1 MPGKTPPIALYP
13 ANASPK
19 LDLALFKNPP
29 AIYRGTPF
37 WSWNNRLDRAQLL
50 RQIEQFKQMG
60 FGGFMIHSR
69 TGLATPYLGDEY
81 MQHVVACTEKAAKE
95 QMLSWLYD
103 EDRWPSGFAGGLVTE
118 DQQYRARHLLW
129 TITPL
134 EGGELLG
141 RYEVVLKHGF
151 LAKYRRLKDSAK
163 PRGNGKGRVW
173 HAYLETQQESSW
185 YNNQTYVDTFSAEA
199 TRRFIEVTHER
210 FRAAL
215 GDHFG
220 NVIPAIFTDEPQF
233 TKKMTFV
240 RSDDTRDILMPW
252 TGDFVETFK
261 QTYKQDILDHL
272 PQLFW
277 DLPDHAPSL
286 ARWRYHDHTAERFA
300 AAFGDVIGQWC
311 AQHSIALTGH
321 MLGEAVLF
329 SQTRGIGE
337 GMRPLRGFHLPGI
350 DMLQDKMELTTA
362 KQSQSVA
369 HQYGRPGVLS
379 ELYGVTNW
387 DFDFVGHK
395 AQGDWQS
402 ALGVTVRVPHLAWVS
417 MAGESKRDYPAAIGY
432 QSPWYLEYKLI
443 EDHFSRI
450 NTVLTR
456 GRPLVRVGVIHPIE
470 SYWLCFGP
478 IETNQPEMEEREQN
492 FRDITSWLAFSLID
506 YDFISEGLLP
516 TQAAKSNAKTFAVG
530 QMQYDVIVV
539 PAMRT
544 IRSTTLKRLEEF
556 ARAGGTV
563 IFAGEV
569 PALVDAKPSSAAQRL
584 AKRSVTVAFNRRQIV
599 EALEPFREVAIRHA
613 DGSPADSILHQAR
626 IDGKDLQLFFCN
638 TDRESPR
645 TGARIRVRGKW
656 DVTVLDTMTGTT
668 DVWPA
673 LVEGNETSIR
683 WDFAAHGHALMT
695 LSPAT
700 KRAAA
705 AVEVATIETKK
716 WTEVGRLR
724 DPVPITLSE
733 PNVLLLDQAE
743 WRIDNGQWQAVEEIL
758 RLDNQVRE
766 RLKLPMRSGR
776 IAQPWTDNEPAP
788 VVAQLQLRFAIHSDV
803 DVRWAQLAL
812 EDPRRAVIHF
822 DHQHVPGDVIG
833 WWVDEAIHTVRL
845 PPFMAGEHTLTVTIP
860 FTRRTDLEW
869 CYLLGD
875 FGVNV
880 SGRGAKLTDPART
893 LAFGDWT
900 TQGLPFYAGNVT
912 YHCTIDGDGSDIAIE
927 VARFKNPL
935 LSINLDRK
943 AAGKIAF
950 APFLLELGKVTGRHK
965 LDIIAYGNRVNA
977 FGAVHN
983 ANEKLTWYGP
993 PAWRQTG
1000 VNWSY
1005 EYQLRRMGILVAPT
1019 IKKLQS

>member
-1 MPGKTPPIALYP
+1 MLYP

-19 LDLALFKNPP
+19 LDLELFANPS

-37 WSWNNRLDRAQLL
+37 WSWNAKLDRGQLF

-69 TGLATPYLGDEY
+69 TGLATEYLGEEY
-81 MQHVVACTEKAAKE
+81 MQLVVDCTGKAASE

-103 EDRWPSGFAGGLVTE
+103 EDRWPSGFAGGLVTK
-118 DQQYRARHLLW
+118 DKQHRARHLRW
-129 TITPL
+129 TITPS
-134 EGGELLG
+134 EGGEMLG
-141 RYEVVLKHGF
+141 RYEVVLKNGF
-151 LAKYRRLKDSAK
+151 LAKYRRLKDSDK
-163 PRGNGKGRVW
+163 PRGNGKGHVW

-185 YNNQTYVDTFSAEA
+185 YNNQTYVDTFSADA

-210 FRAAL
+210 FLRAL
-215 GDHFG
+215 GASFG

-240 RSDDTRDILMPW
+240 RSDDTRDAVMPW
-252 TGDFVETFK
+252 TPDFSQTFK
-261 QTYKQDILDHL
+261 QTYGQDILDHL
-272 PQLFW
+272 PELFW
-277 DLPDHAPSL
+277 DLPDHAPSVP
-286 ARWRYHDHTAERFA
+286 RWRYHDHTAERFA
-300 AAFGDVIGQWC
+300 AAFGDVIGEWC
-311 AQHSIALTGH
+311 AQHHVALTGH

-337 GMRPLRGFHLPGI
+337 GMRPLRGFQLPGI

-362 KQSQSVA
+362 KQAQSVA

-432 QSPWYLEYKLI
+432 QSPWFREYKLI
-443 EDHFSRI
+443 EDHFGRL
-450 NTVLTR
+450 NTVLSR
-456 GRPLVRVGVIHPIE
+456 GKSLVRVGVIHPIE

-506 YDFISEGLLP
+506 FDFISEGLLP
-516 TQAAKSNAKTFAVG
+516 TQSARLNGKTFAMG
-530 QMQYDVIVV
+530 EMKYDAIVV

-569 PALVDAKPSSAAQRL
+569 PSLVNAKPASGAQRL
-584 AKRSVTVAFNRRQIV
+584 AKRCVTVPFNRRQII
-599 EALEPFREVAIRHA
+599 EALEPFREVEVLHA
-613 DGSPADSILHQAR
+613 NGSPANSILHQVR
-626 IDGKDLQLFFCN
+626 IDGKDQHLFLCN

-645 TGARIRVRGKW
+645 NDALIRMRGKW
-656 DVTVLDTMTGTT
+656 DVTVLDTMSGTT
-668 DVWPA
+668 RPWPA
-673 LVEGNETSIR
+673 LLEGNQTTTR
-683 WDFAAHGHALMT
+683 WDFAPHGHLLMT
-695 LSPAT
+695 LTPGT
-700 KRAAA
+700 KRM
-705 AVEVATIETKK
+705 VAPVASKS
-716 WTEVGRLR
+716 WTEIGRLR

-743 WRIDNGQWQAVEEIL
+743 WRIDNGPWQEVEEIL
-758 RLDNQVRE
+758 RLDNQVRQ

-776 IAQPWTDNEPAP
+776 IAQPWTDTEPAP
-788 VVAQLQLRFAIHSDV
+788 VVAQLQLRFTIHSDV
-803 DVRWAQLAL
+803 DVRSAQLAL
-812 EDPRRAVIHF
+812 EDARRAVIHL
-822 DHQHVPGDVIG
+822 DHQHVPSDVVG
-833 WWVDEAIHTVRL
+833 WWVDEVIHTVRL
-845 PPFMAGEHTLTVTIP
+845 PPFMAGDHALAVTIP
-860 FTRRTDLEW
+860 FTRKTDLEW

-875 FGVNV
+875 FGVSV
-880 SGRGAKLTDPART
+880 SGRGAKLTDPVRT
-893 LAFGDWT
+893 LGFGDWT

-912 YHCTIDGDGSDIAIE
+912 YHCAMTGDGSETAIE
-927 VARFKNPL
+927 APKFKSPL
-935 LSINLDRK
+935 LSLDLDGK
-943 AAGKIAF
+943 PAGKIAF
-950 APFLLELGKVTGRHK
+950 APFQLELGKLTGRHT
-965 LDIIAYGNRVNA
+965 LDITAYGNRVNT

-1005 EYQLRRMGILVAPT
+1005 EYQLRRMGVLVAPT
-1019 IKKLQS
+1019 IKKA